1 MATSWSIWTYALIT
15 MEHVLVAQ
23 KQSPASRAV
32 SILPEVGLCIAGLL
46 LFYVMPEDLGFATR
60 ILIGCLFALSLD
72 LVLGYAGIVT
82 LGHAAMFGTGAY
94 AAGIFAVKVSGDPL
108 LGLMV
113 GATAGAMVAAISGL
127 LVLRSHGLTSVMIT
141 LAIAQL
147 LAEVASKWRSLTG
160 GDDGLSGIA
169 TSPLFG
175 RFEFDFLGQT
185 GYFYALT
192 VLILAFA
199 FLRRLVRSPFGLTT
213 VGIREDRE
221 RMSSLGC
228 RVNRHLTIVYA
239 IGGALAG
246 IAGALSAQITQ
257 VVGLTS
263 LGFSHS
269 AEVLV
274 MLVLGGTGRL
284 WGAIVGTLAF
294 MVVHH
299 YAAAVDPFRWMFVIG
314 GLLLVVVLFMPGG
327 ITGAIATLAQRF
339 KGANK

>member
-1 MATSWSIWTYALIT
+1 

-23 KQSPASRAV
+23 KPRRLSLAGTP
-32 SILPEVGLCIAGLL
+32 LPELALLAAGLL
-46 LFYVMPEDLGFATR
+46 LFYAMPEDLGFATR
-60 ILIGCLFALSLD
+60 ILIGALFALSLD

-82 LGHAAMFGTGAY
+82 LGHAAMFGVGAY
-94 AAGIFAVKVSGDPL
+94 AAGIFAVRVSGEPL
-108 LGLMV
+108 LGLAV
-113 GATAGAMVAAISGL
+113 GAAAGAVVAAASGL

-160 GDDGLSGIA
+160 GDDGLSGIT

-185 GYFYALT
+185 GFFYALV
-192 VLILAFA
+192 VLVLAFA
-199 FLRRLVRSPFGLTT
+199 FLRRLVRSPFGLTC

-221 RMSSLGC
+221 RMASLGC
-228 RVNRHLTIVYA
+228 RVSRHLTIVYA

-246 IAGALSAQITQ
+246 VAGALSAQITQ

-263 LGFSHS
+263 LGFAHS

-284 WGAIVGTLAF
+284 WGALAGTLVF

-299 YAAAVDPFRWMFVIG
+299 FAAAVDPFRWMFVIG
-314 GLLLVVVLFMPGG
+314 GLLLVVVLFMRGG
-327 ITGAIATLAQRF
+327 ITGALAALAARRP
-339 KGANK
+339 GAGQ

>member
-1 MATSWSIWTYALIT
+1 

-23 KQSPASRAV
+23 KPARRPLLGL
-32 SILPEVGLCIAGLL
+32 LPEVGLLLAGLL
-46 LFYVMPEDLGFATR
+46 LFFLMPEDLGFATR
-60 ILIGCLFALSLD
+60 VLIGGLFALSLD

-82 LGHAAMFGTGAY
+82 LGHAAVFGVGAY
-94 AAGIFAVKVSGDPL
+94 AAGIFAVRVSGEPL
-108 LGLMV
+108 LGLAV
-113 GATAGAMVAAISGL
+113 GAAAGAAIAAASGL

-185 GYFYALT
+185 GYFYALA
-192 VLILAFA
+192 VLVLAFA
-199 FLRRLVRSPFGLTT
+199 FLRRLVRSPFGLTCI
-213 VGIREDRE
+213 GIREDRE
-221 RMSSLGC
+221 RMASVGC

-246 IAGALSAQITQ
+246 LAGALSAQITQ
-257 VVGLTS
+257 VVGLSS
-263 LGFSHS
+263 LGFAHS

-284 WGAIVGTLAF
+284 WGALVGTLVF

-299 YAAAVDPFRWMFVIG
+299 FAAAADPFRWMFVIG
-314 GLLLVVVLFMPGG
+314 GLLLVVVLFMRGG
-327 ITGAIATLAQRF
+327 ITGALAGLATRF
-339 KGANK
+339 TGRSK

>member
-1 MATSWSIWTYALIT
+1 
-15 MEHVLVAQ
+15 MEHVLVVQ
-23 KQSPASRAV
+23 KPRRLWFAGFL
-32 SILPEVGLCIAGLL
+32 LPEAALLLAGLL
-46 LFYVMPEDLGFATR
+46 LFFAMPEDLGFATR
-60 ILIGCLFALSLD
+60 IVIGGLFALSLD

-82 LGHAAMFGTGAY
+82 LGHAAMFGVGAY
-94 AAGIFAVKVSGDPL
+94 AAGIFAVRVSGEPL
-108 LGLMV
+108 LGLVV
-113 GATAGAMVAAISGL
+113 GAAAGAVVAAGSGL

-185 GYFYALT
+185 GFFYALA
-192 VLILAFA
+192 VLVVAFA
-199 FLRRLVRSPFGLTT
+199 VLRRLVHSPFGLTCI
-213 VGIREDRE
+213 GIREDRE
-221 RMSSLGC
+221 RMASLGC

-239 IGGALAG
+239 IGGAMAG
-246 IAGALSAQITQ
+246 VAGALSAQITQ

-263 LGFSHS
+263 LGFAHS

-284 WGAIVGTLAF
+284 WGALVGTLVF

-299 YAAAVDPFRWMFVIG
+299 FAAAADPFRWMFVIG
-314 GLLLVVVLFMPGG
+314 GLLLVVVLFMRGG
-327 ITGAIATLAQRF
+327 ISGALASLASRRI
-339 KGANK
+339 GSAE

>member
-1 MATSWSIWTYALIT
+1 

-23 KQSPASRAV
+23 KPKLFSLPGV
-32 SILPEVGLCIAGLL
+32 LPEVGLILSGVL
-46 LFYVMPEDLGFATR
+46 LFYAMPDDLGFATR
-60 ILIGCLFALSLD
+60 ILIGGLFALSLD

-82 LGHAAMFGTGAY
+82 LGHAAVFGVGAY
-94 AAGIFAVKVSGDPL
+94 AAGIFAVRVSGEPL
-108 LGLMV
+108 LGLV
-113 GATAGAMVAAISGL
+113 IGGAAGAVVAAASGL

-160 GDDGLSGIA
+160 GDDGFSGIT

-192 VLILAFA
+192 VLVLAFA
-199 FLRRLVRSPFGLTT
+199 FLRHLVRSPFGLTC

-221 RMSSLGC
+221 RMASVGC

-246 IAGALSAQITQ
+246 VAGALSAQITQ

-263 LGFSHS
+263 LGFAHS

-284 WGAIVGTLAF
+284 WGALVGTFVF

-299 YAAAVDPFRWMFVIG
+299 FAAAADPFRWMFVIG
-314 GLLLVVVLFMPGG
+314 GLLLVVVLFMRGG
-327 ITGAIATLAQRF
+327 ITGALVSLASRLTGSS
-339 KGANK
+339 K

>member
-1 MATSWSIWTYALIT
+1 MSLAG
-15 MEHVLVAQ
+15 
-23 KQSPASRAV
+23 SP
-32 SILPEVGLCIAGLL
+32 LPEVGLLLAGLL
-46 LFYVMPEDLGFATR
+46 LFYAMPEDLGFATR
-60 ILIGCLFALSLD
+60 ILIGGLFALSLD

-82 LGHAAMFGTGAY
+82 LGHAAMFGVGAY
-94 AAGIFAVKVSGDPL
+94 AAGIFAVRVSGEPL
-108 LGLMV
+108 LGLAV
-113 GATAGAMVAAISGL
+113 GAAAGAAVAAASGM

-169 TSPLFG
+169 TNPLFG

-185 GYFYALT
+185 GYFYALA
-192 VLILAFA
+192 VLVLAFA
-199 FLRRLVRSPFGLTT
+199 FLRRLVRSPFGLTSI
-213 VGIREDRE
+213 GIREDRE

-263 LGFSHS
+263 LGFAHS

-284 WGAIVGTLAF
+284 WGALVGTLVF

-299 YAAAVDPFRWMFVIG
+299 FAAAVDPFRWMFVIG
-314 GLLLVVVLFMPGG
+314 GLLLVVVLFMRGG
-327 ITGAIATLAQRF
+327 ITGTIANVASRVTG
-339 KGANK
+339 GAK

>member
-1 MATSWSIWTYALIT
+1 LF
-15 MEHVLVAQ
+15 
-23 KQSPASRAV
+23 
-32 SILPEVGLCIAGLL
+32 VGA
-46 LFYVMPEDLGFATR
+46 
-60 ILIGCLFALSLD
+60 
-72 LVLGYAGIVT
+72 
-82 LGHAAMFGTGAY
+82 
-94 AAGIFAVKVSGDPL
+94 AAGSVI
-108 LGLMV
+108 
-113 GATAGAMVAAISGL
+113 AAASGL

-160 GDDGLSGIA
+160 GDDGLSGIT

-185 GYFYALT
+185 GYFYAL
-192 VLILAFA
+192 VIVVLAFA
-199 FLRRLVRSPFGLTT
+199 FLRRLVRSPFGLTC

-221 RMSSLGC
+221 RMASLGC

-246 IAGALSAQITQ
+246 VAGALSAQITQ

-263 LGFSHS
+263 LGFAHS
-269 AEVLV
+269 AEVLI

-284 WGAIVGTLAF
+284 WGALVGTLVF

-299 YAAAVDPFRWMFVIG
+299 FAAAADPFRWMFVIG
-314 GLLLVVVLFMPGG
+314 GLLLVVVLFMRGG
-327 ITGAIATLAQRF
+327 ITGALAGLASRF
-339 KGANK
+339 NGSSK

>member
-1 MATSWSIWTYALIT
+1 
-15 MEHVLVAQ
+15 MEHILVAQ
-23 KQSPASRAV
+23 KPKRMSLPGL
-32 SILPEVGLCIAGLL
+32 LPEVGLILAGLA
-46 LFYVMPEDLGFATR
+46 LFYAMPEDLGFATR
-60 ILIGCLFALSLD
+60 ILIGGLFALSLD

-82 LGHAAMFGTGAY
+82 LGHAAVFGVGAY
-94 AAGIFAVKVSGDPL
+94 ATGIFAVRVSGEPL
-108 LGLMV
+108 LGLAV
-113 GATAGAMVAAISGL
+113 GAAAGAVVAAASGL

-147 LAEVASKWRSLTG
+147 LAEVASKWRSVTG
-160 GDDGLSGIA
+160 GDDGLSGIT

-185 GYFYALT
+185 GYFYALA
-192 VLILAFA
+192 VLVLAFA
-199 FLRRLVRSPFGLTT
+199 FLRRLVRSPFGLTC

-221 RMSSLGC
+221 RMASVGC

-246 IAGALSAQITQ
+246 LAGALSAQITQ

-263 LGFSHS
+263 LGFAHS

-284 WGAIVGTLAF
+284 WGALVGTLVF

-299 YAAAVDPFRWMFVIG
+299 YAAAADPFRWMFVIG
-314 GLLLVVVLFMPGG
+314 GLLLVVVLFMRGG
-327 ITGAIATLAQRF
+327 ITGALATLAARVSG
-339 KGANK
+339 GAK

>member
-1 MATSWSIWTYALIT
+1 
-15 MEHVLVAQ
+15 MEHILVAQ
-23 KQSPASRAV
+23 KPKRMSLPSL
-32 SILPEVGLCIAGLL
+32 LPEVGLILAGLA
-46 LFYVMPEDLGFATR
+46 LFYAMPEDLGFATR
-60 ILIGCLFALSLD
+60 ILIGGLFALSLD

-82 LGHAAMFGTGAY
+82 LGHAAVFGVGAY
-94 AAGIFAVKVSGDPL
+94 AAGIFAVRVSGEPL
-108 LGLMV
+108 LGLAV
-113 GATAGAMVAAISGL
+113 GAAAGAVVAAASGL

-147 LAEVASKWRSLTG
+147 LAEVASKWRSVTG
-160 GDDGLSGIA
+160 GDDGLSGIT

-175 RFEFDFLGQT
+175 RFDFDFLGQT
-185 GYFYALT
+185 GYFYALA
-192 VLILAFA
+192 VLVLAFA
-199 FLRRLVRSPFGLTT
+199 FLRRLVRSPFGLTC

-221 RMSSLGC
+221 RMASVGC

-246 IAGALSAQITQ
+246 LAGALSAQITQ

-263 LGFSHS
+263 LGFAHS

-284 WGAIVGTLAF
+284 WGALVGTLVF

-299 YAAAVDPFRWMFVIG
+299 YAAAADPFRWMFVIG
-314 GLLLVVVLFMPGG
+314 GLLLVVVLFMRGG
-327 ITGAIATLAQRF
+327 ITGALATLAAHVSG
-339 KGANK
+339 GAK